1 MNACYIDTQLTE
13 LAHTLSAE
21 QDREETMES
30 LCDIVRDTHD
40 VETIARAIAEAE
52 CAYMLLDAISRGDAE
67 EIENG
72 ITMAIAEYMS
82 RENAAA

>member
-1 MNACYIDTQLTE
+1 MSACYIDTQLTE
-13 LAHTLSAE
+13 LAFAE
-21 QDREETMES
+21 SERQANEEAIET

-40 VETIARAIAEAE
+40 VETIARAIASAE
-52 CAYMLLDAISRGDAE
+52 CAYMLIDAISRGDAE
-67 EIENG
+67 EIEDG

>member
-1 MNACYIDTQLTE
+1 MSTCYIDNQLTA
-13 LAHTLSAE
+13 LAFAE
-21 QDREETMES
+21 SKRQSSEEAMET